1 MSMQNIMVEEWF
13 TVENFKCNVEIER
26 PERYK
31 NNTTFKISE
40 KKEERLELV
49 YRMNDG
55 LVLVTGQENEFDSE
69 TVIGLYEIGNSSNVR
84 QTVRFR
90 IQF

>member
-31 NNTTFKISE
+31 NNTTFTISE
-40 KKEERLELV
+40 KKKSV
-49 YRMNDG
+49 
-55 LVLVTGQENEFDSE
+55 
-69 TVIGLYEIGNSSNVR
+69 
-84 QTVRFR
+84 
-90 IQF
+90 